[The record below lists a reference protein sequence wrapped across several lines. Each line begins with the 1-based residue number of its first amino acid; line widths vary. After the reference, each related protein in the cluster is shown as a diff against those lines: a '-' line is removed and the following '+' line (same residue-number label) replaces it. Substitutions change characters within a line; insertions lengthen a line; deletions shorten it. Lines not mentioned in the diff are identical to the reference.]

1 MWICLWKH
9 PVFAPKISTGV
20 KTHSSCFY
28 SSDDARAWY
37 CIKPGLRY
45 YSFGIFST
53 YLHIYNTQGVKARQT
68 KDRWKAFWD
77 FFSTLLVWFWTA
89 SIDDQSKNRPF
100 AWPDFN
106 FNVHFISIKNILICS
121 LQFKRGWSL
130 NLGPT
135 ICWIEFQTESKS
147 GSFFKS
153 AEISHV
159 PPAASFECSQDR
171 KHGRG

>member
-53 YLHIYNTQGVKARQT
+53 YLHIYNTQGVKSSQT
-68 KDRWKAFWD
+68 KDGWKAFWD
-77 FFSTLLVWFWTA
+77 FFYSCAPVF
-89 SIDDQSKNRPF
+89 ID
-100 AWPDFN
+100 W
-106 FNVHFISIKNILICS
+106 ICS
-121 LQFKRGWSL
+121 PSKFGLVLNSFNWWSVKEQTFCLTWLQLQCSFHFHQEYFNLQFAIQTRLVIK
-130 NLGPT
+130 LGPNNLLN
-135 ICWIEFQTESKS
+135 WI
-147 GSFFKS
+147 
-153 AEISHV
+153 
-159 PPAASFECSQDR
+159 PNR
-171 KHGRG
+171 KQKWFVF